1 MKLCLLATKLS
12 YSQSISENDT
22 SVVRFEYVKDNK
34 IFVSLTEAQLD
45 SIVKKINR
53 GKKLQE
59 ILDLERKKNLLYVK
73 DSKNCDTIVNNYD
86 NYKMYVKKENIVQ
99 NRQLEIA
106 NNKNKILFIT
116 TLIGAAYAI
125 YTIFKP

>member
-1 MKLCLLATKLS
+1 LTLCLLATNLS

-22 SVVRFEYVKDNK
+22 SIVKLEYIKNNRV
-34 IFVSLTEAQLD
+34 FVSLTEAQLD
-45 SIVKKINR
+45 SIVKKIGR
-53 GKKLQE
+53 VKKLQE
-59 ILDLERKKNLLYVK
+59 ILDLERKRNLLYVK
-73 DSKNCDTIVNNYD
+73 DSRNCDTIVANYD
-86 NYKMYVKKENIVQ
+86 NYKVYVKKENIVQ

-125 YTIFKP
+125 YTIFKY

>member
-1 MKLCLLATKLS
+1 MTLCLLATNLS

-22 SVVRFEYVKDNK
+22 SIVKLEYIKNNRV
-34 IFVSLTEAQLD
+34 FVSLTEAQLD
-45 SIVKKINR
+45 SIVKKIGR
-53 GKKLQE
+53 VKKLQE
-59 ILDLERKKNLLYVK
+59 ILDLERKRNLLYVK
-73 DSKNCDTIVNNYD
+73 DSRNCDTIVANYD
-86 NYKMYVKKENIVQ
+86 NYKVYVKKENIVQ

-125 YTIFKP
+125 YTIFKY

>member
-1 MKLCLLATKLS
+1 MTLCLLATNLS

-22 SVVRFEYVKDNK
+22 SIVKLEYIKNNRV
-34 IFVSLTEAQLD
+34 FVSLTEAQLD
-45 SIVKKINR
+45 SIVKKIGR
-53 GKKLQE
+53 VKKLQE
-59 ILDLERKKNLLYVK
+59 ILDLERKRNLLYVK
-73 DSKNCDTIVNNYD
+73 DSRNCDTIVANYD
-86 NYKMYVKKENIVQ
+86 NYKVYVKKENIVQ

-106 NNKNKILFIT
+106 NNKNKFLFIT

>member
-1 MKLCLLATKLS
+1 MTLCLLATNLS

-22 SVVRFEYVKDNK
+22 SVVKLEYIKNNRV
-34 IFVSLTEAQLD
+34 FVSLTEAQLD
-45 SIVKKINR
+45 SIVKKIGR
-53 GKKLQE
+53 VKKLQE

-86 NYKMYVKKENIVQ
+86 NYKVYVKKENIVQ

>member
-1 MKLCLLATKLS
+1 MTLCLLATNLS

-22 SVVRFEYVKDNK
+22 SVVKLEYIKNNRV
-34 IFVSLTEAQLD
+34 FVSLTEAQLD
-45 SIVKKINR
+45 SIVKKIGR
-53 GKKLQE
+53 VKKLQE
-59 ILDLERKKNLLYVK
+59 ILDLERKRNLLYVK
-73 DSKNCDTIVNNYD
+73 DSRNCDTIVNNYD

-125 YTIFKP
+125 YTIFKY

>member
-1 MKLCLLATKLS
+1 MTLCLLATNLS

-22 SVVRFEYVKDNK
+22 SIVKLEYIKNNRV
-34 IFVSLTEAQLD
+34 FVSLTEAQLD
-45 SIVKKINR
+45 SIVKKIGR
-53 GKKLQE
+53 VKKLQE
-59 ILDLERKKNLLYVK
+59 ILDLERKRNLLYVK
-73 DSKNCDTIVNNYD
+73 DSRNCDTIVANYD
-86 NYKMYVKKENIVQ
+86 NYKVYVKKENIVQ

>member
-1 MKLCLLATKLS
+1 LTLCLLATNLS

-22 SVVRFEYVKDNK
+22 SVVKLEYIKNNRV
-34 IFVSLTEAQLD
+34 FVSLTEAQLD
-45 SIVKKINR
+45 SIVKKIGR
-53 GKKLQE
+53 VKKLQE

-86 NYKMYVKKENIVQ
+86 NYKVYVKKENIVQ

-106 NNKNKILFIT
+106 NNKNKFLFIT